1 MGNVVSASS
10 KPIADAIPKFDPI
23 QIDVQNES
31 KQKKPL
37 ENPGT
42 MEELHK
48 KCKGE
53 WLTAAIP
60 RAVTSF
66 LWRLSN
72 RSIPTYEFF
81 FRPFQT

>member
-10 KPIADAIPKFDPI
+10 KPIADPIPKFDPI

-31 KQKKPL
+31 KQKTPL

-48 KCKGE
+48 RCKGKSLSE
-53 WLTAAIP
+53 AIH
-60 RAVTSF
+60 RVVLRF
-66 LWRLSN
+66 
-72 RSIPTYEFF
+72 
-81 FRPFQT
+81 